1 MKKNIYKMALL
12 GTVVAAVSFSSCK
25 KSSSGP
31 ETPGQADR
39 WITLSGALM
48 RTNAGDGDGGTK
60 VYSIKLEDA
69 HNSNFV
75 VDVFG
80 KNAGGNDI
88 GYGVKSSRTAR
99 LQASADGKYLYNIQ
113 YTGADG
119 GVFNKYEVGGGNVYK
134 EVGSAINTSVYV
146 GTSPRW
152 VKAAEGIG
160 VAVDVKVDVTR
171 KGTAPNETINT
182 IKSSAIILTLDLNN
196 PRISNVNKAYFELP
210 TLSADEIAKG
220 YHVFRFDAPVL
231 NKAGDKLYIG
241 TWMRQYDMN
250 AFVTYN
256 TTGSPVYTNG
266 TLPRLATRT
275 LVVDYPSLE
284 NPRFIT
290 STQATGDNSGYRSPM
305 SYVATDGSVY
315 QATHREISGTGGS
328 KILKIG
334 TNNQYDNTYV
344 LSLDAAL
351 GVTNSYIET
360 WRYAGDGI
368 GFVIYNLNGT
378 GGYIARV
385 DLNQKTATK
394 YVIPGEASLDFGQ
407 HQGIALHGDYVY
419 IPVTGVGIDG
429 NIYIFNRKTGAMTVG
444 AKLKNIA
451 GNRYIGAY

>member
-1 MKKNIYKMALL
+1 M
-12 GTVVAAVSFSSCK
+12 
-25 KSSSGP
+25 
-31 ETPGQADR
+31 
-39 WITLSGALM
+39 
-48 RTNAGDGDGGTK
+48 
-60 VYSIKLEDA
+60 
-69 HNSNFV
+69 
-75 VDVFG
+75 
-80 KNAGGNDI
+80 
-88 GYGVKSSRTAR
+88 KSSRTAR

-275 LVVDYPSLE
+275 LVVDYPPLETLSLE
-284 NPRFIT
+284 I
-290 STQATGDNSGYRSPM
+290 
-305 SYVATDGSVY
+305 
-315 QATHREISGTGGS
+315 I
-328 KILKIG
+328 
-334 TNNQYDNTYV
+334 
-344 LSLDAAL
+344 
-351 GVTNSYIET
+351 
-360 WRYAGDGI
+360 
-368 GFVIYNLNGT
+368 
-378 GGYIARV
+378 
-385 DLNQKTATK
+385 
-394 YVIPGEASLDFGQ
+394 
-407 HQGIALHGDYVY
+407 
-419 IPVTGVGIDG
+419 
-429 NIYIFNRKTGAMTVG
+429 
-444 AKLKNIA
+444 
-451 GNRYIGAY
+451 

>member
-1 MKKNIYKMALL
+1 MKKNVFKTFLL
-12 GTVVAAVSFSSCK
+12 GAVITAVFLSSCK
-25 KSSSGP
+25 KDNSNTEEQKES
-31 ETPGQADR
+31 DR

-48 RTNAGDGDGGTK
+48 RTNPGDGDGGTK
-60 VYSIKLEDA
+60 VYSVNLADA
-69 HNSNFV
+69 HNANFTI
-75 VDVFG
+75 DVFG
-80 KNAGGNDI
+80 KSANGNDI

-119 GVFNKYEVGGGNVYK
+119 GIFNKYEVGGGNK
-134 EVGSAINTSVYV
+134 FTEVGSAINTSVYV

-182 IKSSAIILTLDLNN
+182 IKSSGIILTLDLNN
-196 PRISNVNKAYFELP
+196 PRISNVNKAYFDLP
-210 TLSADEIAKG
+210 ALSSDEIAKG

-256 TTGSPVYTNG
+256 ASGTAVYTTGA
-266 TLPRLATRT
+266 LPRLATRT

-284 NPRFIT
+284 NPKFIT

-305 SYVATDGSVY
+305 SYVGTDGNVY
-315 QATHREISGTGGS
+315 QATHREIAGTGGS
-328 KILKIG
+328 KILRIG
-334 TNNQYDNTYV
+334 ANNEYDNSYV
-344 LSLDAAL
+344 LSLDTEL

-360 WRYAGDGI
+360 WKYAGDGI
-368 GFVIYNLNGT
+368 GFVIYSVNGD

-385 DLNQKTATK
+385 DLNNKKITK
-394 YVIPGEASLDFGQ
+394 YTIPGEATLDFGQ
-407 HQGIALHGDYVY
+407 HQGIAVHGDYVY
-419 IPVTGVGIDG
+419 IPVTGIGTDG
-429 NIYIFNRKTGAMTVG
+429 NLYIFNRKTGAMTVG
-444 AKLKNIA
+444 AKLKNAA